1 MLLLKN
7 VIMAG
12 ISGLLSFGSPE
23 GDIEKLWKE
32 YRKAEE
38 QDLPEKAAE
47 KLSEIK
53 KKAAGKGLS
62 WDFYEASNLY
72 VDVCSRRDWKSREK
86 LDRQKT
92 EGFKAYGDPV
102 ILYHAGLGPDGRNWN
117 ECKAFLDKWEKKL
130 KAGNNVRFR
139 DELPLSYM
147 NHVLGKHIHNDY
159 DYLLYSMVFSRK
171 ESRTDADVDGIK
183 EAIAEGYPVDALY
196 ELYMTK
202 ADGSAYAAY
211 ASKYDGKAVG
221 TLARLQAISL
231 EMSRL
236 NSSGDTTSEDYINLK
251 KECQA
256 LIKEK
261 KAYSGEEALLLSE
274 CTIAENIVKQL
285 DSRKI
290 EGEIKGNEVSAYL
303 RNLPEVRLSIYAGAD
318 RFAGSAKIAVPENKV
333 FEQTLDNKTG
343 SYYLFDTLRTV
354 LPELPDGRYLAVFSS
369 GKRAD
374 EKRMYLERHSVAV
387 SMTQSADGWML
398 YAAERKSGKPIEKI
412 WLEVIDNDDK
422 AVISKEI
429 VLDGATLLDSEI
441 QKELAGVTYGRRRVH
456 CSCTDSNGYYR
467 DSDMIRIYDSSYD
480 HGSGYIMQALI
491 LTDRSAY
498 RPGETISFK
507 AILYDD
513 FRDGRMATAPAGQN
527 VEVLLKD
534 AEHRQIDIRRLR
546 NNDFGAV
553 AGTFEIPDNA
563 RNGSWTIELKCNGRS
578 LNGRWLT
585 VDEFKLPEF
594 TVSFI
599 NDRQKH
605 FPGETIDVK
614 GFVTSYAGNSLSDA
628 KAEYHIDSWHGREK
642 KGSLELE
649 KDGSFNIPLHTGKED
664 NNYTVT
670 VKITDGAGQSLEF
683 SKWLYVSEGF
693 HLSAEL
699 KNAAEGSFESDN
711 ENGIIDSGM
720 AVLLAEIKDG
730 NWAALDG
737 NIEWRLTQGGKT
749 ISKGICESG
758 REFNLSLEGLD
769 PGLYTVVFSKEY
781 DHICERSGEKASEI
795 HKLDILK
802 IKEDETVLDAEVEN
816 MFKVCGNEN
825 ETGLVIGAGKGE
837 LWANVMLFDMDGHIL
852 YNGKTSL
859 KGEKGKTG
867 SIVKWTKEYARDW
880 PDKVLLKVEYFKDG
894 HYRTFE
900 HEYNRAAARYGKLLS
915 IDTVT
920 DAFRPGTEYVI
931 KVSSEKD
938 TEILAAVFDKS
949 TEDIRP
955 NPWNR
960 ILPQTRGIYLNGRHD
975 SGCDFDA
982 GDHYAIPFHLA
993 GRLYG
998 AAAGVNLSMPMAK
1011 SGDLLLE
1018 EEAMMDSAPAGYME
1032 SAGDDGG
1039 NMTEISPDN
1048 FRNDFRST
1056 LLFEPFLRTLEDG
1069 SIEIRFR
1076 TSDKLGTYVLS
1087 LFAHDRDFHNAA
1099 LRQEFVVS
1107 KTVAITVHEPSL
1119 LYSGDRYSFRP
1130 SVSNNSEKT
1139 VEGRLDMFVYDAAD
1153 ENGRTKKN
1161 LLLVQSRPL
1170 KLAAGESSAENFEI
1184 SVPEAEKMIS
1194 YAGGKGQLIVEAVFQ
1209 THSGESTIVQDAV
1222 RAVIPVYTSRQVIT
1236 ESHSAIYGPGMD
1248 KGKLIEALGGEFVNT
1263 SRFGAVEK
1271 ERSIRQM
1278 LEEVLAEKAEVQSEN
1293 LLDLSEALYVR
1304 MVSGNGE
1311 TDEIVKHI
1319 LECKRS
1325 DGGFSWFAG
1334 MNSSPVLTAVLLE
1347 RLALLHRAGLLPEGT
1362 DWERIS
1368 EDAVRYIDK
1377 EFFSIREGYRW
1388 YSGISIGQYV
1398 YIRSFF
1404 PSVEVDRT
1412 VVKGNKKLAGSVKD
1426 YVLATRNSR
1435 KEDSGAMKGQ
1445 ILEKARRAASLMHL
1459 LSAERGDFAE
1469 SLGLGR
1475 RRIKSTL
1482 TKDISSL
1489 KEYAVSHKSGGIYYP
1504 NAVMPFR
1511 ALLESE
1517 AYAHSILCDLMDA
1530 WNSWNMK
1537 DGGGGDARAAEIA
1550 DGIRLWL
1557 MVQKE
1562 NQKWTSGFE
1571 YVNAVN
1577 SVLKASGQM
1586 LGTSVIS
1593 LSKTYEKPFEE
1604 IREAGNGFRIE
1615 KEFYTATDSG
1625 LRQITAGETVSVGDR
1640 ITVRYKI
1647 YSDENRSLVHIRMP
1661 YNACLR
1667 PVRQLSGPYG
1677 AGLRNW
1683 RINAALNGFS
1693 AYWISPQGYREVRE
1707 AATDYWF
1714 DVYPEENTVIEDEF
1728 YVSQAGVFTAPVCTI
1743 ESLYAPHYRAN
1754 SAYGGSLTV
1763 K

>member
-1 MLLLKN
+1 MFLLKSI
-7 VIMAG
+7 IMAAA
-12 ISGLLSFGSPE
+12 SGLLSFGSPG

-53 KKAAGKGLS
+53 KTAAGKGLS

-72 VDVCSRRDWKSREK
+72 VDVCSRRDWKSRDK
-86 LDRQKT
+86 LNEQKI

-102 ILYHAGLGPDGRNWN
+102 ILYHAGLGPDRENWN

-139 DELPLSYM
+139 DELPLPYM
-147 NHVLGKHIHNDY
+147 NHVVGKYIHNDY
-159 DYLLYSMVFSRK
+159 DYLLYSIIFGQK
-171 ESRTDADVDGIK
+171 ESRTDADAAGMK
-183 EAIAEGYPVDALY
+183 AAIVEGYPVDALY

-202 ADGSAYAAY
+202 ADGTAYADY
-211 ASKYDGKAVG
+211 ASKYEGKAVG
-221 TLARLQAISL
+221 TLAKLQALSM

-236 NSSGDTTSEDYINLK
+236 NSSGNTTSEDYINLK

-261 KAYSGEEALLLSE
+261 KAYSGVEALVLSE
-274 CTIAENIVKQL
+274 CNIAENLVKEL
-285 DSRKI
+285 ESRKI
-290 EGEIKGNEVSAYL
+290 EGEIKGNEVSVYL
-303 RNLPEVRLSIYAGAD
+303 RNLPEVKLCIYKGTD
-318 RFAGSAKIAVPENKV
+318 RMTVSAKNAVPENKV
-333 FEQTLDNKTG
+333 FEQTLENGTG
-343 SYYLFDTLRTV
+343 SCYLYDTLRTV

-387 SMTQSADGWML
+387 SMTQSADGWMI
-398 YAAERKSGKPIEKI
+398 YAAERKNGKPIEKI
-412 WLEVIDNDDK
+412 LLEVMDNDDK

-429 VLDGATLLDSEI
+429 ALDGATLLDDEI
-441 QKELAGVTYGRRRVH
+441 QKELAGGAYGRRRLH
-456 CSCTDSNGYYR
+456 CSCTDSNGRYR
-467 DSDMIRIYDSSYD
+467 DSDMIRIYNSSYD
-480 HGSGYIMQALI
+480 HGSDYIMQTLI

-507 AILYDD
+507 AILYED
-513 FRDGRMATAPAGQN
+513 FRNGRMATASAGQD

-534 AEHRQIDIRRLR
+534 AEDRQVEVRRLS

-553 AGTFEIPDNA
+553 AGSFAVPHDA
-563 RNGSWTIELKCNGRS
+563 RNGNWTIELRCNGRS

-585 VDEFKLPEF
+585 VDEFRLPEF
-594 TVSFI
+594 TANFI

-614 GFVTSYAGNSLSDA
+614 GVVTSYAGNSLSDA
-628 KAEYHIDSWHGREK
+628 KVEYTIESWHGREK

-649 KDGSFNIPLHTGKED
+649 KDGSFNIPLHTGNED

-683 SKWLYVSEGF
+683 SKWLYVSDGF

-699 KNAAEGSFESDN
+699 KNVAEGSFESDN
-711 ENGIIDSGM
+711 ENGIIDSGK

-737 NIEWRLTQGGKT
+737 NIEWTLTQDGKT
-749 ISKGICESG
+749 ISKGSCESG
-758 REFNLSLEGLD
+758 REFSLSLEGLD
-769 PGLYTVVFSKEY
+769 SGLYTVVFSKEY
-781 DHICERSGEKASEI
+781 DHINGRTGAKVSDGQ
-795 HKLDILK
+795 KLDILK
-802 IKEDETVLDAEVEN
+802 IKDDETVLDAEVEN
-816 MFKVCGNEN
+816 MFKVCGNGN
-825 ETGLVIGAGKGE
+825 EAGLMIGAGKGQV
-837 LWANVMLFDMDGHIL
+837 WANVMLFDMDGHIL

-867 SIVKWTKEYARDW
+867 SIVKWTKEYAQGWSDN
-880 PDKVLLKVEYFKDG
+880 VLLKVEYFRNG

-900 HEYNRAAARYGKLLS
+900 HEYNRATAGYGKLLS

-920 DAFRPGTEYVI
+920 DAFRPGTEYII
-931 KVSSEKD
+931 KVSSEKE
-938 TEILAAVFDKS
+938 TEILAAVFDRS

-982 GDHYAIPFHLA
+982 GDRYAIPFHLA

-998 AAAGVNLSMPMAK
+998 AAAGVNVSMPMAK
-1011 SGDLLLE
+1011 SSDMLFE
-1018 EEAMMDSAPAGYME
+1018 EEAMMDSTPAGYME
-1032 SAGDDGG
+1032 SAEDVGG
-1039 NMTEISPDN
+1039 NMTEISPAK

-1056 LLFEPFLRTLEDG
+1056 LLFEPFFRTSEDG
-1069 SIEIRFR
+1069 SVEIRFR

-1087 LFAHDRDFHNAA
+1087 LFAHDRDFHNAV

-1139 VEGRLDMFVYDAAD
+1139 VEGRLNMFVYDAAD
-1153 ENGRTKKN
+1153 EKGRTKKN
-1161 LLLVQSRPL
+1161 LLIAQSRPL
-1170 KLAAGESSAENFEI
+1170 KLAAGESSAESFEI
-1184 SVPEAEKMIS
+1184 SVPEAEKMVS

-1209 THSGESTIVQDAV
+1209 THSGESAVVQDAL
-1222 RAVIPVYTSRQVIT
+1222 RAAIPVYADKQIIT
-1236 ESHSAIYGPGMD
+1236 ESHSAVYRPGMD
-1248 KGKLIEALGGEFVNT
+1248 KVRLIEDLGGEFVNT
-1263 SRFGAVEK
+1263 TRFGAVEK
-1271 ERSIRQM
+1271 ERNIRQM
-1278 LEEVLAEKAEVQSEN
+1278 LEEVLDGKAEVQSEN

-1304 MVSGNGE
+1304 MVRGKGE
-1311 TDEIVKHI
+1311 TSEIVKRI

-1334 MNSSPVLTAVLLE
+1334 MESSPVLTTVLLE
-1347 RLALLHRAGLLPEGT
+1347 RLALLRRAGLLPEGS
-1362 DWERIS
+1362 DWEKIC
-1368 EDAVRYIDK
+1368 EDAVRYIDR
-1377 EFFSIREGYRW
+1377 EFFRIRDGYRW
-1388 YSGISIGQYV
+1388 YSGISTGQYV
-1398 YIRSFF
+1398 YVRSFF
-1404 PSVEVDRT
+1404 PSVGVDRA

-1426 YVLATRNSR
+1426 YVFATKIRNSR
-1435 KEDSGAMKGQ
+1435 KEDSDAMKGQ
-1445 ILEKARRAASLMHL
+1445 ILEKARRAASLMNL
-1459 LSAERGDFAE
+1459 LSAESGDFAE
-1469 SLGLGR
+1469 SLGIGR
-1475 RRIKSTL
+1475 RKIKSTL
-1482 TKDISSL
+1482 SKDISSL

-1530 WNSWNMK
+1530 WDKWN
-1537 DGGGGDARAAEIA
+1537 GGDARAAEIA

-1562 NQKWTSGFE
+1562 NQKWTAGFE

-1577 SVLKASGQM
+1577 SVLNASGQM

-1604 IREAGNGFRIE
+1604 IKEAGNGFRIE

-1625 LRQITAGETVSVGDR
+1625 LRQISAGETVSVGDR

-1667 PVRQLSGPYG
+1667 PVRQLSGHYG

-1693 AYWISPQGYREVRE
+1693 TYWISPQGYREVRE

-1714 DVYPEENTVIEDEF
+1714 DVYPEEDTVIEDEF